1 MLIYTDLLTGET
13 RTSNQCS
20 SNRDVTFVDVEVTIA
35 AAMQVMK

>member
-20 SNRDVTFVDVEVTIA
+20 SNSDVTSVDFKLTVA